1 MNVIKIK
8 TALFRSLRGKVI
20 VVLCGIS
27 FLSLIS
33 VAVLSYIFSRS
44 LLNSEINQKMKNQ
57 LEIINQNINLTMSNT
72 AGVATDIARLAE
84 VRNNSFSRDDYLNF
98 MQNAINVYEHTFG
111 AGVWFEPY
119 KYNSSTRFFGP
130 YVYKGEKG
138 FVKTLEYESPSYN
151 FPEYDW
157 YKISKNGEK
166 GKLHFWSDPFYDELT
181 NVTMITCA
189 APFFDREGKFMGTST
204 VDMDMKDI
212 QKYIAEM
219 KIGETGYVYIVDKT
233 GLCIAH
239 RNPEYVMKARF
250 STFPNES
257 VKKFGLALLREVEGS
272 GSYSSGGN
280 AYRGF
285 FATNKE
291 TGWKVVIGI
300 TEKELYSPLSKL
312 MAITILIALFV
323 LMAVFFLGWYYSRQL
338 TDPVVLLTEKLKSL
352 AQGDLSVVSN
362 INNVEDIKN
371 IESNSDRDEIG
382 ILILSFRYLV
392 LKLREIVSLASDVS
406 VNLASA
412 SNELSATANTFSTNA
427 QNQAAAVEE
436 VNATVEEISAGSE
449 GIAEIAETQ
458 ANNLNRLTE
467 SIRELAKGLG
477 EIGNIIDDTV
487 SKIMIITKQA
497 NESETSIRM
506 MTDSM
511 MTIAKSSTDMT
522 NIIDMITTIADQI
535 NLLSLNAAI
544 EAARAGDA
552 GKGFA
557 VVADEISKLADQTQ
571 MSIKDINN
579 IIRGNETEISRTLSG
594 VEDTTTKIKYIIDGI
609 NSIANVMAD
618 IQKFMQERVEESSR
632 VAIDVEKT
640 QEKSEKIRVAT
651 TEQKIGIEEIVKS
664 MSAISESTQVNAEGT
679 EEMAKNSDSILEMA
693 EKLKGHMSYFKLK

>member
-1 MNVIKIK
+1 M
-8 TALFRSLRGKVI
+8 
-20 VVLCGIS
+20 
-27 FLSLIS
+27 
-33 VAVLSYIFSRS
+33 
-44 LLNSEINQKMKNQ
+44 
-57 LEIINQNINLTMSNT
+57 
-72 AGVATDIARLAE
+72 
-84 VRNNSFSRDDYLNF
+84 
-98 MQNAINVYEHTFG
+98 
-111 AGVWFEPY
+111 
-119 KYNSSTRFFGP
+119 
-130 YVYKGEKG
+130 
-138 FVKTLEYESPSYN
+138 
-151 FPEYDW
+151 
-157 YKISKNGEK
+157 
-166 GKLHFWSDPFYDELT
+166 
-181 NVTMITCA
+181 
-189 APFFDREGKFMGTST
+189 
-204 VDMDMKDI
+204 
-212 QKYIAEM
+212 
-219 KIGETGYVYIVDKT
+219 
-233 GLCIAH
+233 
-239 RNPEYVMKARF
+239 
-250 STFPNES
+250 
-257 VKKFGLALLREVEGS
+257 
-272 GSYSSGGN
+272 
-280 AYRGF
+280 
-285 FATNKE
+285 
-291 TGWKVVIGI
+291 
-300 TEKELYSPLSKL
+300 
-312 MAITILIALFV
+312 
-323 LMAVFFLGWYYSRQL
+323 
-338 TDPVVLLTEKLKSL
+338 LTEKLKSL